1 MKSILENEQ
10 QKQASPEKYFL
21 HGAHTVITGCRE
33 RLYTVINDCALVHRW
48 YTFNARRSPGV
59 CRTMLCSAI
68 LHKEGTH
75 LSMEQ
80 HISQVMPDITRHA
93 HIQSIAHQ
101 SPSSTEGQWRLKFA
115 CISRN
120 AHNETGKTNCLK
132 QASNAVQMNQEG
144 PNDTHK
150 VSKMLFPIS
159 TFYCL
164 KFAP

>member
-93 HIQSIAHQ
+93 HIHSIAHQ
-101 SPSSTEGQWRLKFA
+101 SPSSTEVVSEGWSLHASPEMLTMKLVRQTA
-115 CISRN
+115 SN
-120 AHNETGKTNCLK
+120 K
-132 QASNAVQMNQEG
+132 QAMQCKWTRRG
-144 PNDTHK
+144 PMTHTR
-150 VSKMLFPIS
+150 FPKCS
-159 TFYCL
+159 FRFQHFT
-164 KFAP
+164 A